1 MISKKTRYSSAEERL
16 TPSPNL
22 LTSDGPTGG
31 WLSAHNRE
39 VVGSKP
45 TAGTSPSQVHSLVL
59 TKIPRS
65 AAEARR
71 KTPSSTLYLFRV
83 VLKMVIAL

>member
-1 MISKKTRYSSAEERL
+1 MISKKTRYSSEEERL

-22 LTSDGPTGG
+22 LSSDGPKGG

-45 TAGTSPSQVHSLVL
+45 TAGTISNHEDNNLVI
-59 TKIPRS
+59 T
-65 AAEARR
+65 
-71 KTPSSTLYLFRV
+71 
-83 VLKMVIAL
+83 

>member
-22 LTSDGPTGG
+22 LTSDGPKGR
-31 WLSAHNRE
+31 WLSDHNRE

-45 TAGTSPSQVHSLVL
+45 TAGNISNH
-59 TKIPRS
+59 
-65 AAEARR
+65 EG
-71 KTPSSTLYLFRV
+71 
-83 VLKMVIAL
+83 